1 MKKRNRS
8 LFAAIPLF
16 IFRDFLSPKYLAM
29 GWPLKELLSHFTYVT
44 VSLLLSFRC
53 RAESCFTF
61 RFSGQQNAVSASFGA
76 DLNPVSQTQFVT
88 VLD

>member
-16 IFRDFLSPKYLAM
+16 IVRDFLSQKYLAM
-29 GWPLKELLSHFTYVT
+29 GWPVNEVLSHFTYVT

-61 RFSGQQNAVSASFGA
+61 RFSGQQNAVSASLGA

>member
-1 MKKRNRS
+1 
-8 LFAAIPLF
+8 
-16 IFRDFLSPKYLAM
+16 M

-61 RFSGQQNAVSASFGA
+61 RFSGQQNAVSASLGA

>member
-1 MKKRNRS
+1 MKKGNRS

-61 RFSGQQNAVSASFGA
+61 RFSGHQNAVSASLGA

>member
-1 MKKRNRS
+1 MRNEKEES
-8 LFAAIPLF
+8 QSAIPLF
-16 IFRDFLSPKYLAM
+16 IVRDFLSQKYLAM

-61 RFSGQQNAVSASFGA
+61 RFSGQQNAVSASLGA
-76 DLNPVSQTQFVT
+76 DLNPISQTQFVT